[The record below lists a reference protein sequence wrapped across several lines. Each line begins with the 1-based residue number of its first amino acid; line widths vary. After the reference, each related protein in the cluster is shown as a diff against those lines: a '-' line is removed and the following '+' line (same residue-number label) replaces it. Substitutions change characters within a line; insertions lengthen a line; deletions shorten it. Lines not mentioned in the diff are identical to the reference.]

1 MSNIEACIE
10 LECLATDLVGL
21 HSDKSLENTPE
32 YKKAWRLIQA
42 IDVAEAALMNLERG
56 ETS

>member
-1 MSNIEACIE
+1 MNKVSEVMGWIMIIC
-10 LECLATDLVGL
+10 
-21 HSDKSLENTPE
+21 ENTPE